1 MRAQYWR
8 VQTKTK
14 RQFGSMIILG
24 TAAML
29 CAIHLVQNMP
39 SPVTFTQLLD
49 MISASTHS
57 APWVTRHLFVCIRLY
72 FLHCWQAI
80 LFRAQ
85 RPGRVVCWVEWCR
98 CFRNVRGNRS
108 SWRCYGEN
116 PFFLKK
122 VLLFLLLLLAMF
134 RAPLKSSWHHQYWH
148 AMLLTVTV
156 YVHMLC
162 CALLADYV
170 DVWEILS
177 IQSNSARCFNAKT
190 TGNKISLSRTH
201 KRTSVIERSE

>member
-108 SWRCYGEN
+108 SWRCYGEK
-116 PFFLKK
+116 PFFKK
-122 VLLFLLLLLAMF
+122 KCSSFPPPPSRHVPCTLEIILTLPVL
-134 RAPLKSSWHHQYWH
+134 
-148 AMLLTVTV
+148 TCNVTDCDRV
-156 YVHMLC
+156 CPYAVLC
-162 CALLADYV
+162 F
-170 DVWEILS
+170 
-177 IQSNSARCFNAKT
+177 ARRLRWRLRNTF
-190 TGNKISLSRTH
+190 H
-201 KRTSVIERSE
+201 PE